1 MTEEI
6 QRIAM
11 FIDAD
16 NTQVGKIESAIL
28 EISKY
33 GKILVKRAYGNW
45 TKDTLKSWENIIRK
59 LAIKQMQQPDY
70 VKGKNATDMA
80 LTIDA
85 LDFLYNSDYDS
96 FAIVSSDSDF
106 TPLAIKLRES
116 GKNVIGIGNKK
127 TSEAF
132 VSSCDNFIY
141 LENLSVQNPVQKEPA
156 KSKRKKAA
164 SGASAANNEGDSKVI
179 ADQKI
184 KEEPVETEIET
195 EIEPVYWE
203 LDNLIKIAYETYQN
217 DDGYVNVGAA
227 GSYIKRVK
235 PDFDIKLYGAKKLT
249 EYLKKYPSL
258 YDVKEY
264 HAGSKAIFE
273 YKVKD

>member
-16 NTQVGKIESAIL
+16 NTQVGKIEAAIL

-45 TKDTLKSWENIIRK
+45 TKTNLKSWEEIIRK

-106 TPLAIKLRES
+106 TPLAIKLREA

-132 VSSCDNFIY
+132 VSSCDNFVY
-141 LENLSVQNPVQKEPA
+141 LENLSGKE
-156 KSKRKKAA
+156 
-164 SGASAANNEGDSKVI
+164 
-179 ADQKI
+179 
-184 KEEPVETEIET
+184 KEKEM
-195 EIEPVYWE
+195 EPVYWE
-203 LDNLIKIAYETYQN
+203 LDNLITIAYETYQN
-217 DDGYVNVGAA
+217 DDGYVNVWAA

-235 PDFDIKLYGAKKLT
+235 PDFDIKNYGAKKLT
-249 EYLKKYPSL
+249 EYLKKYPGL

-264 HAGSKAIFE
+264 RNGSKTIFE